1 MKKFL
6 NANKVLCLSPHPDDI
21 EYGALGIMYKF
32 YDTKFDIITISI
44 GGKFDTSSGQRRFS
58 ECQSIYH
65 QLPNIHGEF
74 LLDDHTINFGYDELV
89 HKIETKYDISKYDLI
104 LLPPDEDTHH
114 DHKKI
119 NVVGMALT
127 RKEKCGIID
136 YRTPSTLDTW
146 VPNYFVDISEQ
157 LDSKIEQLH
166 KFKTQS
172 KHLYFTTELIRNFHT
187 NYQSSRRGMGYV
199 EMFKI
204 HRLYA

>member
-1 MKKFL
+1 MAKFL
-6 NANKVLCLSPHPDDI
+6 NANRILCLSPHPDDI
-21 EYGALGIMYKF
+21 EYGALGIMYK
-32 YDTKFDIITISI
+32 YQDTQFDILTISI
-44 GGKFDTSSGQRRFS
+44 GGKFDITSGQRRFK
-58 ECQSIYH
+58 ECQSIYNSFK
-65 QLPNIHGEF
+65 NISGEF

-127 RKEKCGIID
+127 RKEKCGIVD
-136 YRTPSTLDTW
+136 YKTPSTLETW
-146 VPNYFVDISEQ
+146 IPNHFVDISMYM
-157 LDSKIEQLH
+157 DSKIEQLH

-172 KHLYFTTELIRNFHT
+172 KHLYFAPQIIKSFHN
-187 NYQSSRRGMGYV
+187 NYQSARRGFGYV

>member
-1 MKKFL
+1 MKFL

-32 YDTKFDIITISI
+32 QDTQFDIVTISI
-44 GGKFDTSSGQRRFS
+44 GGKFDTSSGQKRFA
-58 ECQSIYH
+58 ECQTIYDNF
-65 QLPNIHGEF
+65 PNINGSF
-74 LLDDHTINFGYDELV
+74 LLDDHTINFGYDYLV
-89 HKIETKYDISKYDLI
+89 HLIETKYDMSQYDLI

-136 YRTPSTLDTW
+136 YKTPSTLETW
-146 VPNYFVDISEQ
+146 VPNYFVDITSFI
-157 LDSKIEQLH
+157 DNKITQLH

-172 KHLYFTTELIRNFHT
+172 KHLYFTPEVIKNFHI
-187 NYQSSRRGMGYV
+187 NYQSSRRGYGYV

-204 HRLYA
+204 HRIYN